1 MKIQLYLLAKIA
13 NKSKGFTLLELLM
26 ASVLTFLVVS
36 GIGYALVLMT
46 KDNIS
51 SQVSGDLVF
60 NTTRSADFITDE
72 IRQATFLSTSSADI
86 PTTTGSGIESC
97 AMQSGEQF
105 VVGLA
110 INSSQVNIVYYTKT
124 PPSNP
129 WLGPSSIYR
138 CGPPLDSNGQLDTTK
153 RTKNILVDSITTNAT
168 ARNEACASGTT
179 KFPAS
184 PSAGF
189 FLCVNNGNPNLVEL
203 RLTSRSDK
211 LASDGVGAGRSAESS
226 ASGNFRV
233 VTTAFTRAASGV
245 ATLNGSGTCSGVTV
259 AVDGRPAV
267 NFTSGMTV
275 VATKASTMVFS
286 PSSSLWLKTSPSA
299 TQDIYT
305 YLLLCTISANF

>member
-1 MKIQLYLLAKIA
+1 
-13 NKSKGFTLLELLM
+13 M

-36 GIGYALVLMT
+36 GIGYAVVLMT

-60 NTTRSADFITDE
+60 NTTRAADFITDE

-86 PTTTGSGIESC
+86 PTSTVSC
-97 AMQSGEQF
+97 AMGSGEQF
-105 VVGLA
+105 VIGLA
-110 INSSQVNIVYYTKT
+110 INSSLVNVVYYTKT
-124 PPSNP
+124 PPGNP

-138 CGPPLDSNGQLDTTK
+138 CGPPLNASGQLDLTPAN
-153 RTKNILVDSITTNAT
+153 RTKSILVDSITTNAN
-168 ARNEACASGTT
+168 ARNETCASGTT

-189 FLCVNNGNPNLVEL
+189 FLCVNNSNPNLVEL

-245 ATLNGSGTCSGVTV
+245 ATLNSSGTCSGVTV

-267 NFTSGMTV
+267 SFTSGMTV
-275 VATKASTMVFS
+275 VATKTSTITFS
-286 PSSSLWLKTSPSA
+286 PNPSLWLKTSPS
-299 TQDIYT
+299 TNQDRYT
-305 YLLLCTISANF
+305 YLLCTINANF